1 MYDIVAG
8 RQVLKPSYVLSKNKA
23 LELFPMLKRDKLVG
37 ALVYYDGMLPT
48 SYCSG
53 MHTVFSFGLALKNGN
68 LCDDWQRFST
78 ILQFAVFSGCLNQI
92 YTVSVKLCDGDIR
105 AVVARAAFC
114 DLTAFQGHNR
124 SSIKTVTEVYQCC
137 YCSMIGDCE
146 KETKSERLPF

>member
-53 MHTVFSFGLALKNGN
+53 MHCVLSFGFALKSVN
-68 LCDDWQRFST
+68 LCDNCKLAKIFTNFT
-78 ILQFAVFSGCLNQI
+78 ICNFLKLSKSDI
-92 YTVSVKLCDGDIR
+92 YGQCQTV
-105 AVVARAAFC
+105 
-114 DLTAFQGHNR
+114 
-124 SSIKTVTEVYQCC
+124 
-137 YCSMIGDCE
+137 
-146 KETKSERLPF
+146 

>member
-53 MHTVFSFGLALKNGN
+53 MHCVLSFGFALKSVN
-68 LCDDWQRFST
+68 LCDNWQRFST
-78 ILQFAVFSGCLNQI
+78 ILQFAIFSNCLNQI
-92 YTVSVKLCDGDIR
+92 YMVSVKLCNGGIR
-105 AVVARAAFC
+105 AGVAHAAFC
-114 DLTAFQGHNR
+114 DLTAFQGHNH
-124 SSIKTVTEVYQCC
+124 SSIKTVNEVYQYC
-137 YCSMIGDCE
+137 YCSIMLNRNDCE
-146 KETKSERLPF
+146 KEIK